1 MHSPEEKQ
9 PQAVEEFDVVVV
21 GGGSA
26 GVAAAAG
33 AARTGCRTRLIEK
46 YAFLGG
52 AATASSVSIYCGF
65 FDQSRRR
72 VVDGVGGRVL
82 RRLHQRGVYQ
92 EGSFSWSGNHFVLL
106 DVETTKAVLD
116 EETAAAGVDV
126 RLHSTL
132 VGARQEDGRL
142 REIEIAGPG
151 GRHRVRARAFVDA
164 SGDGALCALSGA
176 GVRIAPL
183 ADRQTS
189 TLVSRYGGVAPDADL
204 SREGVRAAV
213 TAHNRRS
220 SRPLP
225 REQGVLARLPV
236 TGEII
241 ALLADEHAD
250 TLDAAALTAA
260 EINARRQARDYLDA
274 FRAHLPGWEGAY
286 LLATGPQLGIRESR
300 RLRAREEVRG
310 SDVLA
315 ARKRPG
321 ESIARCGWPVED
333 HAGPGVTR
341 YVPIEGKGWYD
352 IPYGAICSADLDNL
366 WAAGRLTGSDDD
378 AFASL
383 RVMGTAF
390 ATGHAA
396 GVAAALYARGTE
408 HVVPAIRTELL
419 RQGAFV

>member
-1 MHSPEEKQ
+1 MLSPD
-9 PQAVEEFDVVVV
+9 EEFDVVVV

-26 GVAAAAG
+26 GVAAAVG
-33 AARTGCRTRLIEK
+33 AARAGCRTRLIEK

-65 FDQSRRR
+65 FDQKRRL
-72 VVDGVGGRVL
+72 VVGGVGASVL
-82 RRLHQRGVYQ
+82 RRLRQRGVYQ
-92 EGSFSWSGNHFVLL
+92 EGSFSWSGNRFVLL

-116 EETAAAGVDV
+116 EETTAAGVDV
-126 RLHSTL
+126 RMHSAL
-132 VGARQEDGRL
+132 VGARREGGRL
-142 REIEIAGPG
+142 REIEVGDPG
-151 GRHRVRARAFVDA
+151 GRRRVRARAFVDA
-164 SGDGALCALSGA
+164 SGDGVLCALSGA
-176 GVRIAPL
+176 GVRVAPL

-213 TAHNRRS
+213 TAHNRCS
-220 SRPLP
+220 SRPLL

-236 TGEII
+236 TGEVV
-241 ALLADEHAD
+241 ALLADEHVD

-260 EINARRQARDYLDA
+260 EIDARRQAADYLAA
-274 FRAHLPGWEGAY
+274 FRAHLPGWQHAH

-300 RLRAREEVRG
+300 RLRAREEVR
-310 SDVLA
+310 SDDVLT

-352 IPYGAICSADLDNL
+352 IPYGAICSADTDNL

-396 GVAAALYARGTE
+396 GVAAALYVQGTE
-408 HVVPAIRTELL
+408 HDVRAVRVELL
-419 RQGAFV
+419 RQGALV